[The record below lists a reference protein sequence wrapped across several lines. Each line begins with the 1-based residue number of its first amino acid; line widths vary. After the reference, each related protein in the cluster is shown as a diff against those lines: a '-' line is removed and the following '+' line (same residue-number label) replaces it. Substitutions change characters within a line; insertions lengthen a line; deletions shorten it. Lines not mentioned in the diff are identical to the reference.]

1 MMAAVPCQLVSFRH
15 TLTTLELEV
24 IAHIADGR
32 RAAEISAILGTS
44 TNAVTLL
51 AAAKAAAQADP
62 SPAKKKALATA
73 REVLDKATQQST
85 GGGFGVSPVMLIVG
99 AGVAYFLIKGKKG
112 GGRKRR
118 KR

>member
-1 MMAAVPCQLVSFRH
+1 MSYVSVGSTLYDITYGTQEGGGDLFSTDKMKAEREAMVEAAKAKV
-15 TLTTLELEV
+15 
-24 IAHIADGR
+24 
-32 RAAEISAILGTS
+32 
-44 TNAVTLL
+44 

-73 REVLDKATQQST
+73 REVLDMATQQST